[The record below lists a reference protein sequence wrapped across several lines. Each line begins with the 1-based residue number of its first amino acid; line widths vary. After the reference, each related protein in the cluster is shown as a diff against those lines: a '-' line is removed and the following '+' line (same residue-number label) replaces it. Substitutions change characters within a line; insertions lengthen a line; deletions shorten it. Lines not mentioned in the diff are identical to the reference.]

1 MPRHDISALVAEA
14 ADDVPERQALVES
27 GGRSLTW
34 AGLEDE
40 VARIA
45 TGLGAHGIRAGQR
58 VMIAVGNRIEFVTT
72 YLGVL
77 RAQVVA
83 VPVNPRS
90 TPGELAR
97 MVADSGSR
105 MVVADETALAAVRAA
120 LAELDGDVARPVVVA
135 TGTSPGEREL
145 ALDDLRADVV
155 RPVPPLPDPEK
166 LAALLY
172 TSGTSGRPRAAML
185 SHRALLANIEQVAAV
200 EPPMMHG
207 DDVVLG
213 VLPLFHVY
221 GLNAVLGGVLR
232 HRARLLLVERFEP
245 QAVLDLIDDEACSVV
260 PIAPPAFAHWLPD
273 EHLRERLGP
282 VRLVL
287 SGSAPLEGA
296 VVEEFTS
303 ITGIPVHQGYG
314 LTEASP
320 VVTSTLCSRE
330 PRAGSVGAALPG
342 IELRLVDE
350 TWGQVEGEDPGE
362 IQVRGDNLF
371 SGYWPDGS
379 DGPDDEGWYGTGDVG
394 FLDASGDLFLVD
406 RVKELVIVS
415 GFNVYP
421 TEVEEVLREVD
432 GVVDAAVIGVPD
444 EVTGE
449 AVVAYVV
456 ASADASAPADLEEAV
471 ACTRR
476 GPAGALQAALPH
488 RGRRDPAPHRD
499 RQGAEGPVARPRAP
513 SGPGTPRMKPERAAD
528 HALHPPGLPPVRRR
542 PRGRRARLRRP
553 GGVLR
558 GGRHHHRRRPGGPLR
573 RGRPGDLR
581 RRQAARLL
589 ARRREPA
596 ARRPGLSRRPA
607 SARGPG
613 RRSAHEAL
621 DDR

>member
-1 MPRHDISALVAEA
+1 MPRDDISALVAEA
-14 ADDVPERQALVES
+14 AADVPDRQALVES

-34 AGLEDE
+34 SRLEDE
-40 VARIA
+40 VGRIA
-45 TGLGAHGIRAGQR
+45 TGLGARGIRAGQR

-90 TPGELAR
+90 TAGELAR
-97 MVADSGSR
+97 MVADSGTR
-105 MVVADETALAAVRAA
+105 LLVTDETALDVVREA
-120 LAELDGDVARPVVVA
+120 LAGLDPELARPLVVV
-135 TGTSPGEREL
+135 TGAAPGDGEV
-145 ALDDLRADVV
+145 AFDDLRADVV

-172 TSGTSGRPRAAML
+172 TGGTSDLPRAAML

-260 PIAPPAFAHWLPD
+260 PVAPPVFARWLPD

-287 SGSAPLEGA
+287 SGSAPLEAA

-303 ITGIPVHQGYG
+303 VTGIPVHQGYG
-314 LTEASP
+314 LTEAAP
-320 VVTSTLCSRE
+320 VVTSTLCSRD
-330 PRAGSVGAALPG
+330 PRPGSLGAALPG

-362 IQVRGDNLF
+362 IQVRGANLF
-371 SGYWPDGS
+371 SGYWPDGA
-379 DGPDDEGWYGTGDVG
+379 DGPDEEGWFGTGDVG
-394 FLDASGDLFLVD
+394 FLDADGDLFLVD
-406 RVKELVIVS
+406 RINDLVIVS

-421 TEVEEVLREVD
+421 TEVEDVLREVD
-432 GVVDAAVIGVPD
+432 GVADAAVIGVPD
-444 EVTGE
+444 ETTGE

-456 ASADASAPADLEEAV
+456 ASADAEAPADLEHAV
-471 ACTRR
+471 RSHAEERLAR
-476 GPAGALQAALPH
+476 FKQPSRVEVVEALPVTLTGAVQK
-488 RGRRDPAPHRD
+488 GRLRTL
-499 RQGAEGPVARPRAP
+499 E
-513 SGPGTPRMKPERAAD
+513 
-528 HALHPPGLPPVRRR
+528 RRR
-542 PRGRRARLRRP
+542 TRG
-553 GGVLR
+553 
-558 GGRHHHRRRPGGPLR
+558 
-573 RGRPGDLR
+573 
-581 RRQAARLL
+581 LL
-589 ARRREPA
+589 A
-596 ARRPGLSRRPA
+596 
-607 SARGPG
+607 
-613 RRSAHEAL
+613 
-621 DDR
+621 

>member
-1 MPRHDISALVAEA
+1 MPRNDISALVAEA
-14 ADDVPERQALVES
+14 AADVPDRQALVES

-34 AGLEDE
+34 AQLEDE
-40 VARIA
+40 VARLA
-45 TGLGAHGIRAGQR
+45 TGLGAHGVRAGQR
-58 VMIAVGNRIEFVTT
+58 VMIVVGNRIEFVTT
-72 YLGVL
+72 YLAVL

-90 TPGELAR
+90 TAGEVAR

-105 MVVADETALAAVRAA
+105 LVVVDETALDVVRRA
-120 LAELDGDVARPVVVA
+120 LEELGPEATAPTVVV
-135 TGTSPGEREL
+135 TGAEPGEGEL

-172 TSGTSGRPRAAML
+172 TSGTSGLPRAAML

-232 HRARLLLVERFEP
+232 HRARLLLVEHYDP

-260 PIAPPAFAHWLPD
+260 PIAPPVFAHWLPD

-287 SGSAPLEGA
+287 SGSAPLERE
-296 VVEEFTS
+296 VIEQFTS
-303 ITGIPVHQGYG
+303 LTGIPVHQGYG
-314 LTEASP
+314 LTEAAP
-320 VVTSTLCSRE
+320 VVTSTLCSKE
-330 PRAGSVGAALPG
+330 PHAGSVGAALPG

-350 TWGQVEGEDPGE
+350 TWGQVEGEDPGQ

-379 DGPDDEGWYGTGDVG
+379 DGPDADGWYSTGDVG

-421 TEVEEVLREVD
+421 TEVEDVIREVD
-432 GVVDAAVIGVPD
+432 GVADAAVIGVPD
-444 EVTGE
+444 DETGE

-456 ASADASAPADLEEAV
+456 PVGGLANARTHLEDAVRAHAV
-471 ACTRR
+471 VRLARFKHPTRIEVVDELPLTATGKVQKGRLR
-476 GPAGALQAALPH
+476 GI
-488 RGRRDPAPHRD
+488 
-499 RQGAEGPVARPRAP
+499 E
-513 SGPGTPRMKPERAAD
+513 
-528 HALHPPGLPPVRRR
+528 RRR
-542 PRGRRARLRRP
+542 VQG
-553 GGVLR
+553 
-558 GGRHHHRRRPGGPLR
+558 
-573 RGRPGDLR
+573 
-581 RRQAARLL
+581 LL
-589 ARRREPA
+589 E
-596 ARRPGLSRRPA
+596 
-607 SARGPG
+607 
-613 RRSAHEAL
+613 
-621 DDR
+621 

>member
-1 MPRHDISALVAEA
+1 MPRNDISALVAEA
-14 ADDVPERQALVES
+14 AADVPDRQALVES

-34 AGLEDE
+34 ARLEDE
-40 VARIA
+40 VARLA
-45 TGLGAHGIRAGQR
+45 TGLGAHGVRAGQR
-58 VMIAVGNRIEFVTT
+58 VMIVVGNRIEFVTT
-72 YLGVL
+72 YLAVL

-90 TPGELAR
+90 TAGELAR
-97 MVADSGSR
+97 MIADSGSR
-105 MVVADETALAAVRAA
+105 LVVVDETALDVVRSA
-120 LAELDGDVARPVVVA
+120 LAELGPEVIAPTVVV
-135 TGTSPGEREL
+135 TGAEPGGGEVAL
-145 ALDDLRADVV
+145 ADLRSDVV

-172 TSGTSGRPRAAML
+172 TSGTSGLPRAAML

-232 HRARLLLVERFEP
+232 HRARLLLLEHYDP

-260 PIAPPAFAHWLPD
+260 PIAPPVFAHWLPD

-287 SGSAPLEGA
+287 SGSAPLEA
-296 VVEEFTS
+296 EVVEQFTS

-314 LTEASP
+314 LTEAAP
-320 VVTSTLCSRE
+320 VVTSTLCSKE
-330 PRAGSVGAALPG
+330 PHAGSVGAALPG

-350 TWGQVEGEDPGE
+350 TWGQVEGEDPGQ

-371 SGYWPDGS
+371 SGYWPDGA
-379 DGPDDEGWYGTGDVG
+379 DGPDADGWYSTGDVG

-421 TEVEEVLREVD
+421 TEVEDVIREVD
-432 GVVDAAVIGVPD
+432 GVADAAVIGVPD
-444 EVTGE
+444 DETGE

-456 ASADASAPADLEEAV
+456 PSRPMTHLEEAV
-471 ACTRR
+471 RAHAVVRLARFKHPSRIEVVDELPLTATGKVQKGRLR
-476 GPAGALQAALPH
+476 GL
-488 RGRRDPAPHRD
+488 
-499 RQGAEGPVARPRAP
+499 E
-513 SGPGTPRMKPERAAD
+513 
-528 HALHPPGLPPVRRR
+528 RRR
-542 PRGRRARLRRP
+542 VQG
-553 GGVLR
+553 
-558 GGRHHHRRRPGGPLR
+558 
-573 RGRPGDLR
+573 
-581 RRQAARLL
+581 LL
-589 ARRREPA
+589 E
-596 ARRPGLSRRPA
+596 
-607 SARGPG
+607 
-613 RRSAHEAL
+613 
-621 DDR
+621 

>member
-1 MPRHDISALVAEA
+1 MPRNDVSSFVAEA
-14 ADDVPERQALVES
+14 AIDVPERQALVES
-27 GGRSLTW
+27 GGRVLTW
-34 AGLEDE
+34 SRLEDE

-45 TGLGAHGIRAGQR
+45 TGLGGHGIRAGQR
-58 VMIAVGNRIEFVTT
+58 VMIVVGNRIEFVTA

-90 TPGELAR
+90 TPGEIAR
-97 MVADSGSR
+97 MVADSGTR
-105 MVVADETALAAVRAA
+105 LVVVDETALDVVRRALTELEDGTAPTVVVTGAEPGPGEVGFHALRAEAVRA
-120 LAELDGDVARPVVVA
+120 
-135 TGTSPGEREL
+135 
-145 ALDDLRADVV
+145 
-155 RPVPPLPDPEK
+155 VPPLPDPEK

-232 HRARLLLVERFEP
+232 HRARLLLVEHYEP

-260 PIAPPAFAHWLPD
+260 PIAPPVFTHWLPD

-287 SGSAPLEGA
+287 SGSAPLEA
-296 VVEEFTS
+296 EVIEQFTS

-314 LTEASP
+314 LTEAAP

-330 PRAGSVGAALPG
+330 PRDGSVGAALPG

-350 TWGQVEGEDPGE
+350 TSGLVEGEDPGQ
-362 IQVRGDNLF
+362 IQLRGDNLF
-371 SGYWPDGS
+371 SGYWPDGA
-379 DGPDDEGWYGTGDVG
+379 DGPDAEGWYGTGDVG
-394 FLDASGDLFLVD
+394 LLDASGDLFLVD

-421 TEVEEVLREVD
+421 TEVEDVLREVD
-432 GVVDAAVIGVPD
+432 GVADAAVIGVPD
-444 EVTGE
+444 DETGE

-456 ASADASAPADLEEAV
+456 PADGARDARAHLEDALVAHAV
-471 ACTRR
+471 VRLARFKR
-476 GPAGALQAALPH
+476 PSRIEVVDALPLTVTGKVQKGRL
-488 RGRRDPAPHRD
+488 RGL
-499 RQGAEGPVARPRAP
+499 E
-513 SGPGTPRMKPERAAD
+513 
-528 HALHPPGLPPVRRR
+528 RRR
-542 PRGRRARLRRP
+542 TQG
-553 GGVLR
+553 
-558 GGRHHHRRRPGGPLR
+558 
-573 RGRPGDLR
+573 
-581 RRQAARLL
+581 LL
-589 ARRREPA
+589 E
-596 ARRPGLSRRPA
+596 
-607 SARGPG
+607 
-613 RRSAHEAL
+613 
-621 DDR
+621 